1 MRLHCSFRMEKY
13 LALQEERICSEF
25 VLAELLHDK
34 KNKSASKACLLW
46 LKLSSCSKAQAF
58 ENKLWQLF

>member
-25 VLAELLHDK
+25 VLAELLNDK
-34 KNKSASKACLLW
+34 KQCLE
-46 LKLSSCSKAQAF
+46 STVIAA
-58 ENKLWQLF
+58 